1 MGQRVKPLPP
11 RPISADDNV
20 AGFASGD
27 HDIDTWF
34 VSLAFRSQR
43 VGDARTY
50 VSIDADT
57 GGIAGFYSL
66 AAWAISRP
74 TIRGWLAR
82 NAPLLVPVILICR
95 LATSLDARG
104 IGLGRSL
111 LVDAKRKAELSAQT
125 VGARALVAE
134 ASNDNAGAF
143 YTHNGF
149 TLVPETTN
157 LYAFSLR
164 MPPTTPH

>member
-1 MGQRVKPLPP
+1 MGQSVKPLLP
-11 RPISADDNV
+11 RPIHPDDNV
-20 AGFASGD
+20 KGFVSGID
-27 HDIDTWF
+27 EIDTW
-34 VSLAFRSQR
+34 LATQALKSQR

-50 VSIDADT
+50 VSIDSDT
-57 GGIAGFYSL
+57 GNIAGFYSL
-66 AAWAISRP
+66 AAWGVARTSIK
-74 TIRGWLAR
+74 GWLAR
-82 NAPLLVPVILICR
+82 NAPQLVPVILIGR

-111 LVDAKRKAELSAQT
+111 LVDAKRKAELSSQT

-134 ASNDNAGAF
+134 ALDDTAGSF
-143 YTHNGF
+143 YIHNGF

-164 MPPTTPH
+164 TP

>member
-1 MGQRVKPLPP
+1 MKPLPP
-11 RPISADDNV
+11 RPIDSSDPVADFVCGVDE
-20 AGFASGD
+20 
-27 HDIDTWF
+27 IDTW
-34 VSLAFRSQR
+34 LAGVALKSQH

-57 GGIAGFYSL
+57 GDIAGFYSL
-66 AAWAISRP
+66 AAWGVSR
-74 TIRGWLAR
+74 TSIKGWLAR
-82 NAPLLVPVILICR
+82 NAPLLVPVILIGR
-95 LATSLDARG
+95 LAVSLDARG

-134 ASNDNAGAF
+134 ALNDSAGEF
-143 YTHNGF
+143 YAHSGF
-149 TLVPETTN
+149 TLVPNTTN

-164 MPPTTPH
+164 VS